1 MGSNLVAASSILD
14 IESVSSK
21 KFLDIQAAIGSR
33 FTLKRVRDMIRT
45 CSTPELSYVLI
56 IMQNNAILFV
66 II

>member
-14 IESVSSK
+14 IASVSSK
-21 KFLDIQAAIGSR
+21 TFLDIQAAIESR
-33 FTLKRVRDMIRT
+33 FTLKRVHDMIRT

-66 II
+66 VI

>member
-14 IESVSSK
+14 IAFSSK